1 MDYFDMKTGKIRATN
16 STLKFIMEAIGSLL
30 RVGAHLIGSL
40 HSPLVTSSRT
50 SLPSNFYENRTN
62 RYL

>member
-16 STLKFIMEAIGSLL
+16 FALKFIMEAIGSLL
-30 RVGAHLIGSL
+30 RVGARLIGSL
-40 HSPLVTSSRT
+40 HSPLVTSAQT
-50 SLPSNFYENRTN
+50 NLLPNFYVNRVN